1 MRCSTLLCG
10 APAEYT
16 HRVTKEKK
24 CNRCKNQRGDGWS
37 LAWEKIA
44 EEEEK
49 ETFTPYIAE
58 KQYKIFEVEGG
69 KYIVSDKEEE
79 HNIFASSESEAMLM
93 ASALNNDIIGALIK
107 AKNASNSENV
117 VLELNSGIAGDLQLD
132 FIFNGDVEYANKVT
146 YTIKEITSKT
156 SIGFNLKYSS
166 ELLKQIFVNN
176 KGADLGK
183 LFLNSNGLM
192 KLVFEYKDLKSTYY
206 VVAKEI

>member
-24 CNRCKNQRGDGWS
+24 CARCRNQRGDGWS

-93 ASALNNDIIGALIK
+93 ASALNNAYKLGA
-107 AKNASNSENV
+107 ASVLHSLCGFSVDQRRKLGIVWDGGNREN
-117 VLELNSGIAGDLQLD
+117 N
-132 FIFNGDVEYANKVT
+132 
-146 YTIKEITSKT
+146 
-156 SIGFNLKYSS
+156 
-166 ELLKQIFVNN
+166 
-176 KGADLGK
+176 
-183 LFLNSNGLM
+183 
-192 KLVFEYKDLKSTYY
+192 
-206 VVAKEI
+206 